1 MLKNKFVVLAMLP
14 FMLSACGGGGG
25 DSSSNNKSGGDG
37 TQDLTSNGTRYY
49 FMDHEISIYEDD
61 DISIEVG
68 DSLSFGAFEI
78 FNKQVKDPESNQ
90 PLNSYL
96 LTEKKLYLPTDIAT
110 KVMNIHSMTDWTYNV
125 IGDVK
130 EDWKLER
137 VDLTNKNM
145 FDTVL
150 PNYRTLGFDEF
161 ALGNAEIFLNVH
173 GNKVFPAGSAC
184 YRLVSRK
191 SNQDTFAFS
200 QKTMIEQ
207 SFEDFNLENEWYLF
221 DLIEKNPFVFT
232 YRAAN
237 GGWQGVSWT
246 TIYNTSLGFAANN
259 SVAVEYQGQ
268 TYGADY
274 TSSIEWTAKKEIGHW
289 ETYLKNVNEPEQIR
303 KAKLKIAQLKSGC
316 YVYNEKAAEALY
328 ALSSL
333 DWQPYKN

>member
-25 DSSSNNKSGGDG
+25 SGNNSSTGNNGAQDS
-37 TQDLTSNGTRYY
+37 TANGTRYY

-78 FNKQVKDPESNQ
+78 FNKQVKDPESNR

-150 PNYRTLGFDEF
+150 PSYRTLGFDEF

-191 SNQDTFAFS
+191 TNQDTFAFN

-232 YRAAN
+232 YRAAK
-237 GGWQGVSWT
+237 GTWQGVPWT
-246 TIYNTSLGFAANN
+246 TIYSTNLGFAANN

-268 TYGADY
+268 TYAADY
-274 TSSIEWTAKKEIGHW
+274 TSSIEWTAKKEIEHW
-289 ETYLKNVNEPEQIR
+289 ETYLKNVNGTEQIR
-303 KAKLKIAQLKSGC
+303 GAKLKIAQLKSGC
-316 YVYNEKAAEALY
+316 YAYNEKAAEALY
-328 ALSSL
+328 TLPSL
-333 DWQPYKN
+333 DWQPYK

>member
-25 DSSSNNKSGGDG
+25 SSSNNSSTGSNGA
-37 TQDLTSNGTRYY
+37 QDSTANGTRYY
-49 FMDHEISIYEDD
+49 FMDHEVSLYEDD
-61 DISIEVG
+61 DISVEIG
-68 DSLSFGAFEI
+68 DTLSFGAFEI
-78 FNKQVKDPESNQ
+78 FNKQVKDPASNQ
-90 PLNSYL
+90 PLNNYL

-110 KVMNIHSMTDWTYNV
+110 KVMNIRSMTDWTYDV

-191 SNQDTFAFS
+191 TNQDTFAFN

-207 SFEDFNLENEWYLF
+207 SFADFNLENEWYLLGLNENNLF
-221 DLIEKNPFVFT
+221 DFT

-237 GGWQGVSWT
+237 GTWQGVPWT
-246 TIYNTSLGFAANN
+246 TIYSTSLGFSANE

-268 TYGADY
+268 TYAADY
-274 TSSIEWTAKKEIGHW
+274 TSSIEWTAKKEIEHW
-289 ETYLKNVNEPEQIR
+289 ETYLKNVKETEQIR
-303 KAKLKIAQLKSGC
+303 GAKLKIAQLKSGC

-328 ALSSL
+328 TLPSL
-333 DWQPYKN
+333 DWQPYK